1 MKHVKTERLFLILS
15 LLMIVVASGIY
26 FTFARNYMGKPLSN
40 VNQKQTSQV
49 KKTNYLSKAIEAVR
63 LAEEKP
69 SSESIDTAQKLLDK
83 VKKSETKLSLQDR
96 LDKLKKNLS
105 IEKEALKKLE
115 EAEKNPSAETKEAA
129 QKAIDKVKDE
139 KKKADY
145 QSRLDAIT
153 LPEETAETAET
164 EAQTDTAT
172 VTPDAGATYTE
183 QAPAEAYVPQA
194 PAVEPTTPPAA
205 SDPGTAIPSTPSD
218 NAGGSTDG
226 GATTN

>member
-1 MKHVKTERLFLILS
+1 MKQVKTERLFLILS

-26 FTFARNYMGKPLSN
+26 FTFARNYMGKPLANAS
-40 VNQKQTSQV
+40 QTETTHV
-49 KKTNYLSKAIEAVR
+49 KKTNYLSKAIEGVR

-69 SSESIDTAQKLLDK
+69 STESIDSAQKLLDK

-96 LDKLKKNLS
+96 LDKLKKNLA

-129 QKAIDKVKDE
+129 QKAIDKVTDE

-153 LPEETAETAET
+153 LPEETAEA
-164 EAQTDTAT
+164 EAQTDAAT

-183 QAPAEAYVPQA
+183 QAPAESYVPQA
-194 PAVEPTTPPAA
+194 PAVEPTTPPVA
-205 SDPGTAIPSTPSD
+205 SDPGTATPSTPSD
-218 NAGGSTDG
+218 TDG
-226 GATTN
+226 GTTTN

>member
-1 MKHVKTERLFLILS
+1 MKQVKTERLFLILS

-26 FTFARNYMGKPLSN
+26 FTFARNYMGKPLANAS
-40 VNQKQTSQV
+40 QTETTHV

-69 SSESIDTAQKLLDK
+69 STESIDSAQILLDK
-83 VKKSETKLSLQDR
+83 VKKTETKLSLQDR
-96 LDKLKKNLS
+96 LDKLKKNLT

-129 QKAIDKVKDE
+129 QKAIDKIKDE

-153 LPEETAETAET
+153 LPEDTAATAES
-164 EAQTDTAT
+164 EAQA
-172 VTPDAGATYTE
+172 VNPDAGATYSE
-183 QAPAEAYVPQA
+183 QAPAETYVPQA
-194 PAVEPTTPPAA
+194 PAVDTTTPPAA
-205 SDPGTAIPSTPSD
+205 SEPAPATPS
-218 NAGGSTDG
+218 APSESTGGTTDT
-226 GATTN
+226 GAATN